1 MNTENPFKY
10 GVVVDDPYFINRGKE
25 LRDIR
30 LDLVSGNNL
39 IITSPRRYGK
49 TSLVSKVINQ
59 LESEGYPVVYL
70 DFFRIADLKQFM
82 DNYASEVLKK
92 QKDLKKSLNVFQ
104 KWIRGIRPAITLDAA
119 GNPSFTFS
127 HDPAV
132 PVYDSLTEILNLPV
146 KFNSDKRW
154 IIVFDEFQDIEKF
167 NGHETEK
174 WFRSVMQFHD
184 QISYVMM
191 GSKTHL
197 LNRMFSQRD
206 RAFYG
211 FGKLMRIEKIDPGL
225 MADFIMSR
233 MEQGGTQC
241 ERSSAEM
248 IVGIA
253 ENIPYFIQFLASE
266 SWLISYHNE
275 IAVDKIT
282 IEQAVQNIL
291 NNQHDY
297 FHQLI
302 DSLSLYQKKVIGA
315 LAIETEQIFSHMY
328 MKKYDLG
335 AVSSTQRAVLS
346 LVNAGILEREGEQIY
361 FSNPFLR
368 KYIQTRIIR
377 KW

>member
-1 MNTENPFKY
+1 MENPFRY
-10 GVVVDDPYFINRGKE
+10 GVVVDDPYFINRQKE
-25 LRDIR
+25 LGDIR
-30 LDLVSGNNL
+30 LDLISGNNL

-49 TSLVSKVINQ
+49 TSLVSKVIHQ

-70 DFFRIADLKQFM
+70 DFFRIAGLRQFM
-82 DNYASEVLKK
+82 DNYASQILEK
-92 QKDLKKSLNVFQ
+92 QKGLKKSITVFQ
-104 KWIRGIRPAITLDAA
+104 KWIRGIRPSISLDGA

-132 PVYDSLTEILNLPV
+132 PIYDSLTEILNLPL
-146 KFNSDKRW
+146 KFTSAKRW

-167 NGHETEK
+167 NGHDTEK

-197 LNRMFSQRD
+197 LNQMFSQRD

-211 FGKLMRIEKIDPGL
+211 FGKLMRIDKIDPGV
-225 MADFIMSR
+225 MVDFILSR
-233 MEQGGTQC
+233 MEKGSTTC
-241 ERSSAEM
+241 DRSSAEM
-248 IVGIA
+248 IINLT
-253 ENIPYFIQFLASE
+253 ENIPYYIQFLASE
-266 SWLISYHNE
+266 SWLISNQQKTS
-275 IAVDKIT
+275 INKII
-282 IEQAVQNIL
+282 IEQAIQNIL

-302 DSLSLYQKKVIGA
+302 DSLSSYQKIVIRA
-315 LAIETEQIFSHMY
+315 LACETDQIFSYDY

-335 AVSSTQRAVLS
+335 AVSSTQRAVIS
-346 LVNAGILEREGEQIY
+346 LVNAGILEREGEQIC

-368 KYIQTRIIR
+368 IYIQNRMI
-377 KW
+377 K